1 MLISPLELLLHILD
15 EINFLVLESSAS
27 SKKEFLKDEK
37 SKRAYARSFE
47 IIGEATKNI
56 PQEIK
61 SKYPEVEWKPMARM
75 RDRLIHKYFGV
86 DYELVWNTVVE
97 DIPLLKTQIT
107 KVLHNL
113 EESFPL

>member
-1 MLISPLELLLHILD
+1 MSISPLDLLLHILD

-27 SKKEFLKDEK
+27 DLAEFLKDEK

-47 IIGEATKNI
+47 IIGEASKNI
-56 PQEIK
+56 PQK
-61 SKYPEVEWKPMARM
+61 VKDKYPEVLWKPMVRM

-97 DIPLLKTQIT
+97 DIPLLKIQIA
-107 KVLHNL
+107 KVIHDLKG
-113 EESFPL
+113 S